1 MKAYYLCV
9 VPNSYFQ
16 FKQFII
22 HQQQAAMKVCTDAC
36 LFGAWGASKIQGYK
50 FYQDTRVLDIG
61 TGTGLLALMLAQQ
74 FTGTLDA
81 IDIDADAAQQAT
93 ENANASPWNNRIHV
107 HHMPLSDLD
116 KTGYH
121 FIISNPP
128 FYEQDLR
135 SSDKQRN
142 LALHDT
148 GLTIEE
154 LWKYVSK
161 VIHPDGVFAVLLPYH
176 RFEDCLRHAE
186 KNGFSLYEKVEVH
199 QTEKHTPFR
208 VMLLFGRK
216 QTEPLCH
223 SIIIK
228 KEGNY
233 SVEFVDL
240 LKDYYLHL

>member
-1 MKAYYLCV
+1 
-9 VPNSYFQ
+9 
-16 FKQFII
+16 
-22 HQQQAAMKVCTDAC
+22 MKVCTDVC
-36 LFGAWGASKIQGYK
+36 LFGAWGAKKIQENK
-50 FYQDTRVLDIG
+50 FDQETRVLDIG

-74 FTGTLDA
+74 FEGNIDA
-81 IDIDADAAQQAT
+81 IDIDADAAQQAK
-93 ENANASPWNNRIHV
+93 ENVSTSPWSNRIQV
-107 HHMPLSDLD
+107 YHMPLRDLD
-116 KTGYH
+116 KTGYQL
-121 FIISNPP
+121 IISNPP

-135 SSDKQRN
+135 SPDKQRN

-161 VIHPDGVFAVLLPYH
+161 AIHPDGLFAVLLPYH
-176 RFEDCLRHAE
+176 RFGDCMRHAG
-186 KNGFSLYEKVEVH
+186 KNSFSLYEKAEVH
-199 QTEKHTPFR
+199 QTEKHAPFR

-233 SVEFVDL
+233 SAEFVDL
-240 LKDYYLHL
+240 LKDYYLYL

>member
-1 MKAYYLCV
+1 

-16 FKQFII
+16 FKQFTI

-36 LFGAWGASKIQGYK
+36 LFGAWGAKKIQENK
-50 FYQDTRVLDIG
+50 FQGSRLLDIG

-74 FTGTLDA
+74 FNGCIDA
-81 IDIDADAAQQAT
+81 IDIDAAAAQQAA
-93 ENANASPWNNRIHV
+93 ENVSASPWSNSIQV

-135 SSDKQRN
+135 STDKQRN

-154 LWKYVSK
+154 LWKHVNK
-161 VIHPDGVFAVLLPYH
+161 AIHPDGLFAVLLPYH
-176 RFEDCLRHAE
+176 RFEDCLQHAG
-186 KNGFSLYEKVEVH
+186 KNSFSLHEKVEVH
-199 QTEKHTPFR
+199 QTENHAPFR
-208 VMLLFGRK
+208 VMLLFGKEKKLSVQKSMVIK
-216 QTEPLCH
+216 Q
-223 SIIIK
+223 
-228 KEGNY
+228 EGTY
-233 SVEFVDL
+233 SPAFTAL
-240 LKDYYLHL
+240 LQDYYLYL

>member
-1 MKAYYLCV
+1 
-9 VPNSYFQ
+9 
-16 FKQFII
+16 
-22 HQQQAAMKVCTDAC
+22 MKVCTDAC
-36 LFGAWGASKIQGYK
+36 LFGAWGAKKIQENK
-50 FYQDTRVLDIG
+50 LQSTRILDIG

-74 FTGTLDA
+74 FSGNIDA

-93 ENANASPWNNRIHV
+93 ENVNTSPWSNSIHV
-107 HHMPLSDLD
+107 LHMPLNDLD

-135 SSDKQRN
+135 SPDKQRN

-154 LWKYVSK
+154 LWKYVNK
-161 VIHPDGVFAVLLPYH
+161 GIHPDGLFAVLLPYH
-176 RFEDCLRHAE
+176 RFEDCLQHAH
-186 KNGFSLYEKVEVH
+186 NCDFSLHEKVLVH
-199 QTEKHTPFR
+199 QTEKHDPFR
-208 VMLLFGRK
+208 VMLLFGRET
-216 QTEPLCH
+216 TEMVSH

-233 SVEFVDL
+233 STEFVDL
-240 LKDYYLHL
+240 LKDYYLYL